1 VQLILWVLCGAA
13 AGWLTGKLLLS
24 EGRDQIMD
32 LVMGLAGGIGGG
44 FIFSATRFQ
53 PQGKV
58 VYTALSAVLGAIVLT
73 LFSRFVT
80 GKLEYGA
87 TD

>member
-13 AGWLTGKLLLS
+13 AGWLTGKLMLS
-24 EGRDQIMD
+24 EGRDHVMD
-32 LVMGLAGGIGGG
+32 LMMGLAGGVGGG

-53 PQGKV
+53 PQGKMI
-58 VYTALSAVLGAIVLT
+58 YTAVAAVLGAIIVT
-73 LFSRFVT
+73 TASRFFT
-80 GKLEYGA
+80 GRREYGA

>member
-1 VQLILWVLCGAA
+1 MQLILWMLCGAA
-13 AGWLTGKLLLS
+13 AGWIAGKTMLS
-24 EGRDQIMD
+24 EGRDQVMD
-32 LVMGLAGGIGGG
+32 LVMGLAGGLGGG

-53 PQGKV
+53 PQGKMI
-58 VYTALSAVLGAIVLT
+58 YTALAAMIGAVILT
-73 LFSRFVT
+73 SLSRIVT

>member
-1 VQLILWVLCGAA
+1 MQLILWVLCGAA
-13 AGWLTGKLLLS
+13 AGWFTGRVLLS

-44 FIFSATRFQ
+44 FIFSAARFQ
-53 PQGKV
+53 PQGKM
-58 VYTALSAVLGAIVLT
+58 VYATLCAVFGAIILT

>member
-1 VQLILWVLCGAA
+1 MQLIVWVLCGAA
-13 AGWLTGKLLLS
+13 AGWLTGKIMLS
-24 EGRDQIMD
+24 EGRDHVMD
-32 LVMGLAGGIGGG
+32 LVMGLAGGVGGG

-53 PQGKV
+53 PQGKMI
-58 VYTALSAVLGAIVLT
+58 YTAMAAVLGAVILT
-73 LFSRFVT
+73 ISSRFVT